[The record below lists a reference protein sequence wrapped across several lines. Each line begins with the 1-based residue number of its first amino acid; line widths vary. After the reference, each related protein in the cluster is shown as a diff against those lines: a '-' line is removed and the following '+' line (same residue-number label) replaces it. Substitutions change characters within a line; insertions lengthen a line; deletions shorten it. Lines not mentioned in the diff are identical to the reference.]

1 MHTATYQT
9 ELELFSCQYSRTEKI
24 ELDKRPEFDT
34 IKGLEVIIMKFST
47 DIKPVTY
54 LKSRAADLL
63 KQINETHRPV
73 IITQNGE
80 PKAVLQDPKSF
91 ENMRNTIGILK
102 LISQGEED
110 IKNRRSRTQEE
121 VFKNIE
127 NMLEEKG
134 K

>member
-1 MHTATYQT
+1 MNI
-9 ELELFSCQYSRTEKI
+9 LK
-24 ELDKRPEFDT
+24 
-34 IKGLEVIIMKFST
+34 

-63 KQINETHRPV
+63 AQINETHRPV

-80 PKAVLQDPKSF
+80 PRAVLQDLKSY
-91 ENMRNTIGILK
+91 ENMRKAIGILK

-110 IKNRRSRTQEE
+110 IKQGKTKTQEK
-121 VFKNIE
+121 VFKDIE
-127 NMLEEKG
+127 EMLEMK